1 MKTIVTMTMN
11 PAIDKSSSVAHVVA
25 ERKLY
30 CRPPRLEPGGGEE
43 FNPKRLKNTCFTL
56 LIHSYQAAN
65 LNILWGFSK
74 FEIRIP
80 KLETNSNDQNTNDQN
95 NPAWFKF
102 VLDFGHCSFDIV
114 SDFACLAEAFTRRW
128 VLRISVSPGSGLNW
142 KLNSMI

>member
-1 MKTIVTMTMN
+1 VKRETTRLGERGLE
-11 PAIDKSSSVAHVVA
+11 VVA
-25 ERKLY
+25 VPE
-30 CRPPRLEPGGGEE
+30 
-43 FNPKRLKNTCFTL
+43 
-56 LIHSYQAAN
+56 S
-65 LNILWGFSK
+65 
-74 FEIRIP
+74 EIRIS